1 MTIKPLY
8 TILLT
13 INNIQIRI
21 IALAVAKEM
30 IINLIYIYIYVM
42 LCIITD
48 NKITRNVFSMKRK
61 KENGKYTNTNQEI

>member
-13 INNIQIRI
+13 INNIQMRI

-30 IINLIYIYIYVM
+30 IINLIYIYVI
-42 LCIITD
+42 LCIITN

>member
-1 MTIKPLY
+1 M
-8 TILLT
+8 
-13 INNIQIRI
+13 RI

-30 IINLIYIYIYVM
+30 IINLIYIYVM

>member
-13 INNIQIRI
+13 INNIQMRI

-30 IINLIYIYIYVM
+30 IINLIYIYVM